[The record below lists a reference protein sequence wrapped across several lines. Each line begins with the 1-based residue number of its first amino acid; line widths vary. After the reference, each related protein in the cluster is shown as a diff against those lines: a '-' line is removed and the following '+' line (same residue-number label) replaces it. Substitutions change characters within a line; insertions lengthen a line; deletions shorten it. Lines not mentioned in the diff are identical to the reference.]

1 MASAEPSVLRAPE
14 LHAHLASERCPWC
27 DQAIPHEK
35 FDEIQARIQA
45 KQRQRSEAQEKA
57 LREQFAKEK
66 ADDEAKAKAAL
77 EQVQKDAAA
86 ALERA
91 KHESAKRE
99 AEAREDAMKRAEAAL
114 MPRVTA
120 AEAAKKTA
128 EEQLKAAKAE
138 QERLLNE
145 RVQKELSLQR
155 ESLEKA
161 KTEAVQ
167 KEQANAFEGRQK
179 LEKKLVE
186 MQRQLQ
192 NKTAQELGEGAEV
205 DLFEA
210 LRGAFKDDRI
220 NRIDKGTP
228 GADIRHDVVH
238 NGASCGRIV
247 YDSKNHTGW
256 RFEFL
261 TKLRED
267 QLAAKADHAVLST
280 RALPRGKHQLDFQDG
295 VVIANPARVV
305 TVVTMLRE
313 HIVQAYRLRLSGQ
326 ERNKK
331 TTALYQ
337 FINSERCNQLFAQ
350 FDTLAQDMLEL
361 EVAEKKAHDRAWET
375 RGRLIRNVQKVIQG
389 RLRSQIQEIIEG
401 VSSS

>member
-1 MASAEPSVLRAPE
+1 MASAEPSVLRVPE
-14 LHAHLASERCPWC
+14 LHVHLTGERCPWC

-86 ALERA
+86 ALEQA
-91 KHESAKRE
+91 KQESAKRE
-99 AEAREDAMKRAEAAL
+99 AEAREDAKKRVEAAL
-114 MPRVTA
+114 MPKVTA
-120 AEAAKKTA
+120 AEGGKRAA
-128 EEQLKAAKAE
+128 EEQLKAAKVE
-138 QERLLNE
+138 QERLFGE
-145 RVQKELSLQR
+145 RMQKELNQQR

-179 LEKKLVE
+179 LEKKLLE

-220 NRIDKGTP
+220 KRIDKGVA
-228 GADIRHDVVH
+228 GADIRHEVVY
-238 NGASCGRIV
+238 NGESCGRIV
-247 YDSKNHTGW
+247 YDSKNHKAW
-256 RFEFL
+256 RSEFV

-267 QLAAKADHAVLST
+267 QLADKAEHAVLAT
-280 RALPRGKHQLDFQDG
+280 RVFPAGKNQLDIQDG
-295 VVIANPARVV
+295 VLIANPARAV
-305 TVVTMLRE
+305 TAVTMLRE
-313 HIVQAYRLRLSGQ
+313 HIIQAYRLRLSAQ
-326 ERNKK
+326 ERDEK
-331 TTALYQ
+331 TAALYE
-337 FINSERCNQLFAQ
+337 FINSERCNQLFEQ
-350 FDTLAQDMLEL
+350 FGTLTQDILDLEIT
-361 EVAEKKAHDRAWET
+361 EKKAHDNTWKK
-375 RGRLIRNVQKVIQG
+375 RGLLIRNVQKVIQG
-389 RLRSQIQEIIEG
+389 QLHFEIEKIIEG
-401 VSSS
+401 GG

>member
-1 MASAEPSVLRAPE
+1 MASAEPSVLCVPE
-14 LHAHLASERCPWC
+14 LHVHLTSERCPWC

-45 KQRQRSEAQEKA
+45 KQRQRPEAQEKA
-57 LREQFAKEK
+57 LREQLAKEK

-86 ALERA
+86 ALEQA
-91 KHESAKRE
+91 KQESAKRE
-99 AEAREDAMKRAEAAL
+99 AEAREDAKKRVEAAL
-114 MPRVTA
+114 MPKVTV
-120 AEAAKKTA
+120 AEAAKKAA

-138 QERLLNE
+138 QERLFGE
-145 RVQKELSLQR
+145 RMQKELNQQR

-179 LEKKLVE
+179 LEKKLLE

-220 NRIDKGTP
+220 KRIDKGVA
-228 GADIRHDVVH
+228 GVDIRHEVVY
-238 NGASCGRIV
+238 NGESCGRIV
-247 YDSKNHTGW
+247 YDSKNHKAW
-256 RFEFL
+256 RSEFV

-267 QLAAKADHAVLST
+267 QLADKAEHAVLAT
-280 RALPRGKHQLDFQDG
+280 RVFPAGKNQLDIQDG
-295 VVIANPARVV
+295 VLIANPARAV
-305 TVVTMLRE
+305 TAVTMLRE
-313 HIVQAYRLRLSGQ
+313 HIIQAYRLRLSAQ
-326 ERNKK
+326 ERDEKSA
-331 TTALYQ
+331 ALYE
-337 FINSERCNQLFAQ
+337 FINSERCNQLFEQ
-350 FDTLAQDMLEL
+350 FGTLTQDILDLEIT
-361 EVAEKKAHDRAWET
+361 EKKAHDNTWKK
-375 RGRLIRNVQKVIQG
+375 RGLLIRNVQKVIQG
-389 RLRSQIQEIIEG
+389 QLHFEIEKIIEG
-401 VSSS
+401 GG